1 MKIPALKI
9 RVGQGFDVHALV
21 PGRALMLGG
30 VEIPSRLGLLGHSD
44 ADVLLHAI
52 ADAILGAAA
61 LGDIGQLFPA
71 TDAAYK
77 NADSRVLLQQAARLV
92 REAGW
97 RIENIDATVIAEHPK
112 IAPHVSA
119 MCQTIAASCEIAASA
134 VSVKGKTSEK
144 LGFTGRGEG
153 IAAMAVALLTAE

>member
-1 MKIPALKI
+1 MKI

-30 VEIPSRLGLLGHSD
+30 VEIPSARGLLGHSD

-52 ADAILGAAA
+52 TDAILGAAA
-61 LGDIGQLFPA
+61 MGDIGQMFPD

-77 NADSRVLLQQAARLV
+77 NADSRLLLQEVAQRV
-92 REAGW
+92 RGAGW
-97 RIENIDATVIAEHPK
+97 RIENIDATVIAEQPR
-112 IAPHVSA
+112 IAPHVAA
-119 MCQTIAASCEIAASA
+119 MCQTIAAACDMAANA

-153 IAAMAVALLTAE
+153 IAAIAVALLIGD

>member
-1 MKIPALKI
+1 MKI

-21 PGRALMLGG
+21 PGRALVLGG
-30 VEIPSRLGLLGHSD
+30 VEIASTRGLLGHSD

-52 ADAILGAAA
+52 ADAVLGAAA
-61 LGDIGQLFPA
+61 MGDIGQLFPD
-71 TDAAYK
+71 TDPAYK
-77 NADSRVLLQQAARLV
+77 NADSRLLLQQAAQRV
-92 REAGW
+92 RDAGW
-97 RIENIDATVIAEHPK
+97 HIENIDATVLAEQPK

-144 LGFTGRGEG
+144 LGFAGRGEG
-153 IAAMAVALLTAE
+153 IAALAVVLLTCD

>member
-1 MKIPALKI
+1 MKI

-21 PGRALMLGG
+21 PGRKLVLGG
-30 VEIPSRLGLLGHSD
+30 VEIASARGLLGHSD

-61 LGDIGQLFPA
+61 MGDIGQLFPD
-71 TDAAYK
+71 TDANYR
-77 NADSRVLLQQAARLV
+77 NADSRLLLQQAAQRV
-92 REAGW
+92 RDAGW
-97 RIENIDATVIAEHPK
+97 RVENIDATVVAEEPK
-112 IAPHVSA
+112 IAPHIAA

-144 LGFTGRGEG
+144 LGFAGRGEG
-153 IAAMAVALLTAE
+153 IAALAVVLLISG

>member
-1 MKIPALKI
+1 MKI

-21 PGRALMLGG
+21 PGRPLVLGG
-30 VEIPSRLGLLGHSD
+30 VEIESARGLLGHSD

-61 LGDIGQLFPA
+61 LGDIGQLFPDSDA
-71 TDAAYK
+71 TYR
-77 NADSRVLLQQAARLV
+77 NADSRLLLQRAARRV

-97 RIENIDATVIAEHPK
+97 RIENIDATVIAEQPK

-119 MCQTIAASCEIAASA
+119 MCKTIAASCEISASA

-153 IAAMAVALLTAE
+153 IAALAVALLIGE

>member
-1 MKIPALKI
+1 MKI

-21 PGRALMLGG
+21 PGRKLVLGG
-30 VEIPSRLGLLGHSD
+30 VEIASARGLLGHSD

-61 LGDIGQLFPA
+61 MGNIGQLFPD
-71 TDAAYK
+71 TDAAHR
-77 NADSRVLLQQAARLV
+77 NADSRLLLQQAAQTV
-92 REAGW
+92 RDAGW

-112 IAPHVSA
+112 IAPHVAA
-119 MCQTIAASCEIAASA
+119 MCQTIAASCEIPVNA

-144 LGFTGRGEG
+144 LGFAGRGEG
-153 IAAMAVALLTAE
+153 IAALAVALLVSD